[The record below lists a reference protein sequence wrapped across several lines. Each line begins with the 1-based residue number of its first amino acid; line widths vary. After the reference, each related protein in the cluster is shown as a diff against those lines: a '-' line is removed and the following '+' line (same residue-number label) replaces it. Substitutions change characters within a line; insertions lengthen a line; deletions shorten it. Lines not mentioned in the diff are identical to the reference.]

1 MKAYKPLI
9 LKEYKSG
16 DTWKT
21 KSGKL
26 GAKYGDEIRYYEPKE
41 KKLAQQ
47 YAQSGEEKIVTKQ
60 EPKKQVSKEKPKS
73 SDNKQ
78 DSKKSIV
85 DTKPKTDKKSD
96 IKYWKTKNGIV
107 AKSSSGL
114 YSGEYKK
121 DNKNMKFFHN
131 PKDAEHYSN
140 TGEVKG
146 KTDEPLFKTDNGFGA
161 MHKGKTKYFKNED
174 DARNYLLSGKSKNEI
189 EKKLK
194 PWKKGMVQFDKEKN
208 KYGAMYKNLY
218 WFSGDEKGKTI
229 AKAYAKGGIMEVLK
243 AGEQY
248 RDSHPN
254 WFQKFSQNL
263 KDLMGK

>member
-1 MKAYKPLI
+1 MKAYKPLL

-26 GAKYGDEIRYYEPKE
+26 GAKYKDEIRYYEPKE
-41 KKLAQQ
+41 KKSAQQ
-47 YAQSGEEKIVTKQ
+47 YAQSGDEKTVTKK

-78 DSKKSIV
+78 DSKKSIT
-85 DTKPKTDKKSD
+85 DTKPQIDKKSG
-96 IKYWKTKNGIV
+96 IEYWKTKNGIIG
-107 AKSSSGL
+107 KSDSGL
-114 YSGEYKK
+114 YSANYK
-121 DNKNMKFFHN
+121 NKNMKFFHD

-140 TGEVKG
+140 TGEIKG
-146 KTDEPLFKTDNGFGA
+146 KTGKPLFKTDDGFGA

-174 DARNYLLSGKSKNEI
+174 DARNYLLNGENKKDKKN
-189 EKKLK
+189 KLK

-218 WFSGDEKGKTI
+218 WFSGDSKGKTI
-229 AKAYAKGGIMEVLK
+229 ATAYAKGGFMEVLK
-243 AGEQY
+243 AGEEY
-248 RDSHPN
+248 RDSHPS
-254 WFQKFSQNL
+254 WFQKFSKNL